1 MSISDKQLLG
11 LRGELAEMD
20 RQEAARMYPLNTKD
34 GLTPYR
40 LDCPLDAIEDVARG
54 LAEGTIKFF
63 FRKYLIKV
71 GDWEWSLDGDLALW
85 RKARAYAA
93 SLSSQGLLGPPL
105 ELFTPSWAPHG
116 CEYSRA

>member
-1 MSISDKQLLG
+1 MGSI
-11 LRGELAEMD
+11 
-20 RQEAARMYPLNTKD
+20 RQELDEIDRREEEYMYSRPVKD
-34 GLTPYR
+34 GPTPYY
-40 LDCPLDAIEDVARG
+40 LSCPLDAIEDVARG
-54 LAEGTIKFF
+54 LAKGTIKFF
-63 FRKYLIKV
+63 FRKHLIRV

-93 SLSSQGLLGPPL
+93 SLSSQGLLGPLL